1 MRNRRRIQYHTM
13 NGRLIVIPGQIVFV
27 FRITGLL
34 FFDGNGFLLLLP
46 ARSPHVHTSR
56 AGAPGAAWAP
66 VSPIVVGLRR

>member
-34 FFDGNGFLLLLP
+34 FLDGNGFLLLLP
-46 ARSPHVHTSR
+46 ARSPHVLR
-56 AGAPGAAWAP
+56 PGR
-66 VSPIVVGLRR
+66 GLRGRPGLLRLQRW